1 MFARVE
7 RAPSRIYTTRRP
19 GRYGETD
26 LIEIR
31 GLQWQRIQEVGRQ
44 GRREGPGTAG
54 APGTAA
60 AAAAAAASV
69 GRAGAVAGAVPAVL
83 HVHQALVGDR
93 LDLVRR
99 QNAVRA
105 SRRRRRTPRRAS
117 LRFDG
122 AGDGTRRAAVGTDA
136 ALRRRLLL
144 GQSFL
149 LAKLRPPIL
158 EPYLQHRHGR
168 PSMLGP
174 FLPSCSPSRN

>member
-1 MFARVE
+1 MFARE
-7 RAPSRIYTTRRP
+7 PSGSFLYLHTRP

-31 GLQWQRIQEVGRQ
+31 GLQRQRVEQVGRQ

-54 APGTAA
+54 APGTATA

-69 GRAGAVAGAVPAVL
+69 GRAGVAGAVPAVF

-99 QNAVRA
+99 QDAVRA
-105 SRRRRRTPRRAS
+105 TRRRRRTPRRAS
-117 LRFDG
+117 LRLDG
-122 AGDGTRRAAVGTDA
+122 AGYGTGRAAVGPDA

-149 LAKLRPPIL
+149 FAKLRSPIL
-158 EPYLQHRHGR
+158 EPYLQHRHGW
-168 PSMLGP
+168 PTMLGS
-174 FLPSCSPSRN
+174 LSS